1 MTTDNKINKIH
12 QKVASALGMAMVE
25 PEETDEELVPVPES
39 TELTTV
45 DNPDLPDMT
54 DEMTRLEHA
63 QRQTDFLLDQAL
75 PVVEHCLAKSLTMPP
90 IYLGRA
96 IEANAK
102 LLEAVGKLAE
112 LKEHTSMKMME
123 LKMKM
128 AVFSRNKESPSTTIT
143 NSTVYLNREEL
154 MRTRDEFLKK
164 YTPKTEDAD

>member
-12 QKVASALGMAMVE
+12 QKVANALGMAMVE
-25 PEETDEELVPVPES
+25 PEETDEDLVPVPES
-39 TELTTV
+39 TELTVV

-63 QRQTDFLLDQAL
+63 QRQNDFLLDQAL

-102 LLEAVGKLAE
+102 LVEAVGKLAE
-112 LKEHTSMKMME
+112 LKVQTSMKLME

-128 AVFSRNKESPSTTIT
+128 ASFARNKDAPAPTIT
-143 NSTVYLNREEL
+143 NSTVVFSHEEL
-154 MRTRDEFLKK
+154 FKARTDFLKK
-164 YTPKTEDAD
+164 YTPKSEDAD

>member
-1 MTTDNKINKIH
+1 MTTDSKINKIH
-12 QKVASALGMAMVE
+12 QKVSSALGMAMIE
-25 PEETDEELVPVPES
+25 PEENDEDLVPVPES
-39 TELTTV
+39 TELTFV
-45 DNPDLPDMT
+45 DNPELPDMT

-112 LKEHTSMKMME
+112 LKEHTAMKMME
-123 LKMKM
+123 LKMKQ
-128 AVFSRNKESPSTTIT
+128 ALFVRNKTATAPTIT
-143 NSTVYLNREEL
+143 NSTVYFTHEDM
-154 MRTRDEFLKK
+154 MRTRQEFLKK
-164 YTPKTEDAD
+164 YNPVSEDAD

>member
-1 MTTDNKINKIH
+1 MTSDSKINKIH
-12 QKVASALGMAMVE
+12 QKVSHVLGMAMVE
-25 PEETDEELVPVPES
+25 PEETDEDLVPVPES
-39 TELTTV
+39 TEICLI

-54 DEMTRLEHA
+54 DEMSRLEHA

-112 LKEHTSMKMME
+112 LKIQSSMKLME
-123 LKMKM
+123 LKMKQ
-128 AVFSRNKESPSTTIT
+128 ASFSRNKDAGTPTIT
-143 NSTVYLNREEL
+143 NSNVFFNREEL
-154 MRTRDEFLKK
+154 MRTRENFLKE
-164 YTPKTEDAD
+164 YIHTDDAD

>member
-1 MTTDNKINKIH
+1 MTSDNKINKIH
-12 QKVASALGMAMVE
+12 QKVANALGMAMVE
-25 PEETDEELVPVPES
+25 PEETDEDLVPVPES
-39 TELTTV
+39 TELTV
-45 DNPDLPDMT
+45 VENSDLPDMT
-54 DEMTRLEHA
+54 DELTRLEHA
-63 QRQTDFLLDQAL
+63 QRQADFLLDQAL

-112 LKEHTSMKMME
+112 LKEHTAMKMME

-128 AVFSRNKESPSTTIT
+128 ASFTRNKETQAPTIT
-143 NSTVYLNREEL
+143 NSNVYFNREEL

-164 YTPKTEDAD
+164 YTPKSEDAD